1 MRVLVVDDH
10 PLMRNAMRSALET
23 FMDSVEIDFAGTL
36 EDAFRQSTAADQ
48 DLVLLD
54 LNLPDARGTA
64 TIGAYCHRLPGKRVV
79 AVSGDDD
86 PLTIRACQSAGAVG
100 FLSKTYDLR
109 RTMGTICKVLAGEF
123 AFPPLTAEGR
133 GDLLNGSRQEE
144 QRYGHDDGYLFSPPS
159 RAATE
164 PTTLLDSSASLLW
177 PGTDGQGPVPQTWRT
192 PMPIRAASLAPSLIP
207 SPHPD
212 GRHLG
217 LTERQRAVLRL
228 MLRGLPNKLICR
240 ELSLA
245 EGTVKVHVSAVLRAL
260 NVANRAQ
267 VVVAATRAGIR
278 FD

>member
-23 FMDSVEIDFAGTL
+23 VLDSVEIDFAGSL
-36 EDAFRQSTAADQ
+36 EDAFRQSCSTEQ

-54 LNLPDARGTA
+54 LNLPDARGSA
-64 TIGAYCHRLPGKRVV
+64 TVGAYCHRLPEKRVV

-86 PLTIRACQSAGAVG
+86 PRTIRACQSAGAIG
-100 FLSKTYDLR
+100 FLSKSYDLR
-109 RTMGTICKVLAGEF
+109 RTRGTICKALAGEF
-123 AFPPLTAEGR
+123 AFPPLADGR
-133 GDLLNGSRQEE
+133 PELAPTGWQEE
-144 QRYGHDDGYLFSPPS
+144 QRYEHDESFLFASPYRGTGEPGALAD
-159 RAATE
+159 AAAHS
-164 PTTLLDSSASLLW
+164 PWSSQDA
-177 PGTDGQGPVPQTWRT
+177 PGLTGQTWRS
-192 PMPIRAASLAPSLIP
+192 PAPIRAAALAPPLLSV
-207 SPHPD
+207 PHPD

-278 FD
+278 LD

>member
-10 PLMRNAMRSALET
+10 PLMRSAMRSALET
-23 FMDSVEIDFAGTL
+23 LMDTVSIDFAGSL
-36 EDAFRQSTAADQ
+36 EDAFRQSSSTVQ

-54 LNLPDARGTA
+54 LNLPDARGSA
-64 TIGAYCHRLPGKRVV
+64 TVGAYCHRLPDKRVV

-86 PLTIRACQSAGAVG
+86 PRTIRACQSAGAVG
-100 FLSKTYDLR
+100 FLSKAYDLR
-109 RTMGTICKVLAGEF
+109 RTVGTISRVLAGEH
-123 AFPPLTAEGR
+123 AFPPLGEQLA
-133 GDLLNGSRQEE
+133 DGSLWPDDE
-144 QRYGHDDGYLFSPPS
+144 RYGLDDRGSVHHPMHYPGAPSSLLDAGSHLPWAAHGGVGPPS
-159 RAATE
+159 NW
-164 PTTLLDSSASLLW
+164 TTPA
-177 PGTDGQGPVPQTWRT
+177 
-192 PMPIRAASLAPSLIP
+192 PIRAAALTNPMASQ
-207 SPHPD
+207 PHPD

-278 FD
+278 FE

>member
-23 FMDSVEIDFAGTL
+23 LMDAVSIDFAGSL
-36 EDAFRQSTAADQ
+36 EDAFRQSNIAEQ

-54 LNLPDARGTA
+54 LNLPDARGSA

-86 PLTIRACQSAGAVG
+86 PRTIRACQSAGAVG
-100 FLSKTYDLR
+100 FLSKAYDLR
-109 RTMGTICKVLAGEF
+109 RIMGTISRVLAGEL
-123 AFPPLTAEGR
+123 AFPPMGEGR
-133 GDLLNGSRQEE
+133 NDGGTGWPDDDRYLADDRIGFHHPIHFPSDTPGLFDAGSQLPWPAGNGWA
-144 QRYGHDDGYLFSPPS
+144 SP
-159 RAATE
+159 A
-164 PTTLLDSSASLLW
+164 
-177 PGTDGQGPVPQTWRT
+177 
-192 PMPIRAASLAPSLIP
+192 PIRAAALSTQLGA

>member
-10 PLMRNAMRSALET
+10 PLMRNAMRSALEAL
-23 FMDSVEIDFAGTL
+23 MDSVEIDFAGSL
-36 EDAFRQSTAADQ
+36 EDAFRQSQAADQ

-54 LNLPDARGTA
+54 LNLPDARGSA
-64 TIGAYCHRLPGKRVV
+64 TIGAYCHRLPDKRVV

-86 PLTIRACQSAGAVG
+86 PRTIRACQNAGAVG
-100 FLSKTYDLR
+100 FLSKSYDLR
-109 RTMGTICKVLAGEF
+109 RTMGTICKVLAGEL
-123 AFPPLTAEGR
+123 AFPPMLDGRVDLVGSPWQEDQRTSTDVDTFLPPPPHWFPAGELPADPAATGR
-133 GDLLNGSRQEE
+133 GLMTNGYPGNWTAPAPIRTAA
-144 QRYGHDDGYLFSPPS
+144 FSPVL
-159 RAATE
+159 AA
-164 PTTLLDSSASLLW
+164 A
-177 PGTDGQGPVPQTWRT
+177 
-192 PMPIRAASLAPSLIP
+192 
-207 SPHPD
+207 PHPD

-217 LTERQRAVLRL
+217 LTERQRAVLKL

-278 FD
+278 FE

>member
-23 FMDSVEIDFAGTL
+23 LMDTVEIDFAGSL
-36 EDAFRQSTAADQ
+36 EDAFRQSSATDQ

-54 LNLPDARGTA
+54 LNLPDARGSA
-64 TIGAYCHRLPGKRVV
+64 TIGAYCHRLPDKRVV

-86 PLTIRACQSAGAVG
+86 PRTIRACQNAGAVG
-100 FLSKTYDLR
+100 FLSKAYDLR

-123 AFPPLTAEGR
+123 AFPPLVDSR
-133 GDLLNGSRQEE
+133 SDLSTGSWQEE
-144 QRYGHDDGYLFSPPS
+144 QRYGHDDGYLFSPTFRGTGEPS
-159 RAATE
+159 TLIDPAT
-164 PTTLLDSSASLLW
+164 TLLW
-177 PGTDGQGPVPQTWRT
+177 PGHDTQGPASQTWRS
-192 PMPIRAASLAPSLIP
+192 PAPIRAAALSPPLAAT
-207 SPHPD
+207 PHPD

>member
-23 FMDSVEIDFAGTL
+23 VLDSVEIDFAGSL
-36 EDAFRQSTAADQ
+36 EDAFRQSSATEQ

-54 LNLPDARGTA
+54 LNLPDARGSA
-64 TIGAYCHRLPGKRVV
+64 TVGAYCHRLPGKRVV

-86 PLTIRACQSAGAVG
+86 PRTIRACQSAGAVG
-100 FLSKTYDLR
+100 FLSKSYDLR
-109 RTMGTICKVLAGEF
+109 RMMGTICKVLAGEF
-123 AFPPLTAEGR
+123 AFPPLTDARADPSPPGW
-133 GDLLNGSRQEE
+133 QEE
-144 QRYGHDDGYLFSPPS
+144 QRYGQEESFLVGLPFRGTGEPGAPADAGAPAPWSSHDVH
-159 RAATE
+159 
-164 PTTLLDSSASLLW
+164 
-177 PGTDGQGPVPQTWRT
+177 GPISQAWHSQA
-192 PMPIRAASLAPSLIP
+192 PIRAAALGHSLLSI
-207 SPHPD
+207 PHPD

-267 VVVAATRAGIR
+267 VVVAASRAGIR

>member
-23 FMDSVEIDFAGTL
+23 LMETVEIDFAGSL
-36 EDAFRQSTAADQ
+36 EDAFRQSSGTEQ

-54 LNLPDARGTA
+54 LNLPDARGSA
-64 TIGAYCHRLPGKRVV
+64 TIGAYCHRLPDKRVV

-86 PLTIRACQSAGAVG
+86 PRTIRACQNAGAVG
-100 FLSKTYDLR
+100 FLSKSYDLR

-123 AFPPLTAEGR
+123 AFPPLVESR
-133 GDLLNGSRQEE
+133 GDLSSPSWQEE
-144 QRYGHDDGYLFSPPS
+144 QRYGQDDAFLFSPTFRGGAEPS
-159 RAATE
+159 TLIDPAAT
-164 PTTLLDSSASLLW
+164 LIW
-177 PGTDGQGPVPQTWRT
+177 PGHDTHGPASQTWRSPS
-192 PMPIRAASLAPSLIP
+192 PMRAAALAPPLTTT
-207 SPHPD
+207 PHPD